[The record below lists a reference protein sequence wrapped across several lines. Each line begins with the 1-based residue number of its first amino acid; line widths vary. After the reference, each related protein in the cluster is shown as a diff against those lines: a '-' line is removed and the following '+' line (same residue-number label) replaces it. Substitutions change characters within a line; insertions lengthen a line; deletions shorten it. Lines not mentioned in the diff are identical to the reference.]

1 MAITAPTPI
10 DAAPAVP
17 NSSTP
22 EATFDAQYE
31 AFNTWEHDKLQPQA
45 NALATNVY
53 NNAQEAKANADAA
66 AAAAASAQSI
76 TNFKGNWAD
85 LTGALNM
92 PATVLYA
99 NAYWLLTRN
108 VANVAVEVPGVSTAW
123 SPAIMD
129 ARPMANGYDVN
140 NLLATGRYSIVGPVN
155 GPTMTGTTFNAV
167 VEVTK
172 FGSEAIQEF
181 VATNTRRVWRRRVYN
196 IGGTVAYAS
205 WQLMS
210 EDNPN
215 WVGMTANTG
224 VIDAS
229 LGVYFVVSIS
239 ANTTLSVTNL
249 PSNAYSFVLE
259 IYHTGGVITLPANAV
274 WVGGAAPSLT
284 TPRRHLLH
292 FQASGSG
299 SGGWIVAALPNS
311 AA

>member
-10 DAAPAVP
+10 PAAPAVP
-17 NSSTP
+17 KSSDP

-31 AFNTWEHDKLQPQA
+31 AFNAWEHDQLQPGM
-45 NALATNVY
+45 NALAANVY
-53 NNAQEAKANADAA
+53 GNAQDAQVSAASAA
-66 AAAAASAQSI
+66 ASAASAQSL
-76 TNFKGNWAD
+76 TNFKGLWSS

-92 PATVLYA
+92 PATSLYA
-99 NAYWLLTRN
+99 NAYWVLTRN
-108 VANVAVEVPGVSTAW
+108 VADVTAEVPGVSTAW

-129 ARPMANGYDVN
+129 ARPMANGYDLN
-140 NLLATGRYSIVGPVN
+140 NLIATGRYSVVGPVN
-155 GPTMTGTTFNAV
+155 GPAMTGTTFNAV
-167 VEVTK
+167 IAVTR

-181 VATNTRRVWRRRVYN
+181 IATNTRRVWRRRISG
-196 IGGTVAYAS
+196 IGGTVAYGT

-210 EDNPN
+210 EDNPTS
-215 WVGMTANTG
+215 VAMTANTG

-229 LGVYFVVSIS
+229 LGVYFSVAIS

-259 IYHTGGVITLPANAV
+259 IYHTGGTITLPANAV
-274 WVGGAAPSLT
+274 WVGGAAPTLT
-284 TPRRHLLH
+284 TPRRHLFH
-292 FQASGSG
+292 FQASASG